1 MSDAWQQAR
10 SILCV
15 RLDSLGDVL
24 MCTPALRALKHARP
38 GRKLTLFTSP
48 GGAAAAPHIPE
59 LDAVIAH
66 AAPWMKASSVDG
78 PGTDRDCIARLERE
92 AFDGAVILTSYT
104 QSALPAAL
112 MCYLAGIPL
121 RLAHCRENP
130 YQLLTDWAGEP
141 DGMPSPRHE
150 VQRQLDLV
158 AMVGASAGDTRLSF
172 RVFDA
177 DLASVSKKL
186 REFGIDPEKRF
197 VVLHPGA
204 SAPSRRYPAR
214 HWGALLRLLAN
225 RIGCPPVLTGSASE
239 ATMIDEIRSA
249 SGVPAVSLAGRLTLG
264 ELGATLKLAALLISN
279 NTAPVHIAAAV
290 GTPLVDLYALTNPQH
305 TPWQVPHKV
314 LYHDV
319 PCRNCLKSV
328 CPQGHHDCL
337 EKLAPALVADT
348 VWDLLGQPAAR
359 CG

>member
-1 MSDAWQQAR
+1 
-10 SILCV
+10 
-15 RLDSLGDVL
+15 
-24 MCTPALRALKHARP
+24 
-38 GRKLTLFTSP
+38 
-48 GGAAAAPHIPE
+48 
-59 LDAVIAH
+59 
-66 AAPWMKASSVDG
+66 MKASTVNGSG
-78 PGTDRDCIARLERE
+78 ADRDCIARLERE

-121 RLAHCRENP
+121 RLGHCRENP

-141 DGMPSPRHE
+141 DSAPSPRHE

-158 AMVGASAGDTRLSF
+158 ARVGARAGDTGLSF

-177 DLASVSKKL
+177 DLASVIKKL
-186 REFGIDPEKRF
+186 RELGIDPDKRF

-204 SAPSRRYPAR
+204 SAPSRRYPAH
-214 HWGALLRLLAN
+214 HWSALVRLLAD
-225 RIGCPPVLTGSASE
+225 RLDCPLVLTGSAGE
-239 ATMIDEIRSA
+239 ASLVEEIRSS
-249 SGVPAVSLAGRLTLG
+249 SGVPISSLAGRLKLG
-264 ELGATLKLAALLISN
+264 ELGAALKLAALLVSN
-279 NTAPVHIAAAV
+279 NTGPVHVAAAV

-305 TPWQVPHKV
+305 TPWQVPHRV

-328 CPQGHHDCL
+328 CPQGHHDCM

-348 VWDLLGQPAAR
+348 VWELLGQPAAR
-359 CG
+359 YG